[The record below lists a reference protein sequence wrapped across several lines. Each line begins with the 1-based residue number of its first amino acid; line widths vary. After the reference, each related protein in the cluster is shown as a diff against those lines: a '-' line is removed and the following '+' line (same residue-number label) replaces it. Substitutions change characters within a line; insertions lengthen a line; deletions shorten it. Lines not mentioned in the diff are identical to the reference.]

1 MEKLPKS
8 IFISH
13 GGGPLPLLGDP
24 QHKALVIAL
33 QDLARAIPK
42 PRAIVVVSA
51 HWEEQIP
58 TITAVQHP
66 SLIYD
71 YYGFPPESYEIQYP
85 CPGEPSLAEGI
96 FELLKSRGITARL
109 DRVRGLDH
117 GAFVPLKIMYP
128 EASIPCIQLS
138 LVNTLDPFLHIEIGQ
153 ALQQLHEQNI
163 LLIGS
168 GFSFHNIRAFFEP
181 NNMESNQL
189 NQSFESWLEDVCVN
203 EEYSESQRSE
213 LLWQWKKAPGAH
225 YCHPREEHLIPLHV
239 CYGASQGPCVNR
251 TKISIMN
258 KESSLHVW

>member
-1 MEKLPKS
+1 MEKLAKS

-13 GGGPLPLLGDP
+13 GGGPLPLLGDH

-33 QDLARAIPK
+33 QNLARAITK

-51 HWEEQIP
+51 HWEEKIP
-58 TITAVQHP
+58 TITAIHHP

-85 CPGEPSLAEGI
+85 CPGEPSLAEDI
-96 FELLKSRGITARL
+96 FKLLKNRGISAQL
-109 DRVRGLDH
+109 DRERGLDH

-128 EASIPCIQLS
+128 EATIPCIQLS
-138 LVNTLDPFLHIEIGQ
+138 LVNTLDPLLHIEIGQ
-153 ALQQLHEQNI
+153 ALQQLHEQNV

-181 NNMESNQL
+181 TNIESHQL
-189 NQSFESWLEDVCVN
+189 NQAFEHWLEDVCIN
-203 EEYSESQRSE
+203 EKYSELQRSE
-213 LLWQWKKAPGAH
+213 LLCQWKKAPGAH

-239 CYGASQGPCVNR
+239 CYGASQGPCEKR

-258 KESSLHVW
+258 KESSLYVW